1 MSPEHTGRCQDLSV
15 SSDPI
20 EQFSD
25 CADADLTRG
34 CSDGVEAE
42 SDPIEEFSASDDSR
56 RRGEGLGLS
65 SPPSQIAGCSCIG
78 FYGVCLCGGAQF
90 MKP

>member
-42 SDPIEEFSASDDSR
+42 SDPIEEVSVSAAPPR
-56 RRGEGLGLS
+56 RSLAVAALVSTASAFVAARNL
-65 SPPSQIAGCSCIG
+65 
-78 FYGVCLCGGAQF
+78 
-90 MKP
+90 